1 MNFSFPAPDPI
12 PLPAPVWL
20 FKFLNDLT
28 LTLHFAFLHLL
39 IGGLVLAIVWN
50 FWGRL
55 RKRAVTITASGVV
68 VNRLPIVMTYVI
80 NFGIP
85 PLLFTQVLYGRAL
98 YTSSVLI
105 GVYWISVI
113 FAVIIAYA
121 LLYVAGKL
129 SEKGLPWWPV
139 ALVSLFFVAYVG
151 KIYST
156 NMTLMLRPEVWQGMY
171 DATAMGTRLPP
182 FDPTKWPR
190 FALMMI
196 ASLAFGG
203 IGSTLY
209 STKRALTEDVKIYLR
224 TWGGALGF
232 VASLGLAGAG
242 VWAYNAQPGFVREA
256 LQASE
261 LYKVLILAWFA
272 CLGLSSLGALVI
284 LLTPRT
290 LPFVKILFATLPA
303 LLAIASYVIVREGVR
318 DFTLL
323 YKGFDVW
330 QRAVNTNW
338 TVVILFFVSLLAGVG
353 GLIWLLTVLR
363 RAKSVEETYA

>member
-1 MNFSFPAPDPI
+1 MKYSFPAPDSI

-20 FKFLNDLT
+20 FKFLNALT
-28 LTLHFAFLHLL
+28 LTFHFAFLHLL
-39 IGGLVLAIVWN
+39 MGGLVLAIAWN

-55 RKRAVTITASGVV
+55 RKNPVTITASGVV

-121 LLYVAGKL
+121 LLYVAGRM
-129 SEKGLPWWPV
+129 SEKGRPWWPV
-139 ALVSLFFVAYVG
+139 ALVSLIFVAYVG

-171 DATAMGTRLPP
+171 DATAMGTQMPP
-182 FDPTKWPR
+182 HDPTKWPR
-190 FALMMI
+190 FLLMMV

-203 IGSTLY
+203 IGTTFY
-209 STKRALTEDVKIYLR
+209 STKRALTDDVKIFLR
-224 TWGGALGF
+224 RWGGAVGF
-232 VASLGLAGAG
+232 VGVSGLVVAGFYAYQAQPDFVRDAIQASSFHKILIWIWLGGLGLTA
-242 VWAYNAQPGFVREA
+242 
-256 LQASE
+256 
-261 LYKVLILAWFA
+261 
-272 CLGLSSLGALVI
+272 LGAASVFLA
-284 LLTPRT
+284 PRV
-290 LPFVKILFATLPA
+290 LSLWKILFAALPA
-303 LLAIASYVIVREGVR
+303 LLSIASYVIIREGVR

-323 YKGFDVW
+323 HKGFDVW
-330 QRAVNTNW
+330 QRAENTNW
-338 TVVILFFVSLLAGVG
+338 TIVVLFFVSLLAGVG
-353 GLIWLLTVLR
+353 GLIWLLVMLR
-363 RAKSVEETYA
+363 RAKSLEEIYA